1 MTPDAFHDALLD
13 LRAELAHRRMI
24 YQETI
29 DRVRI
34 DVLEELI
41 RRAGA
46 ADAFEFWLATRSI
59 APPMPSRSPTP
70 CLMCLPHLRNPAERD
85 WAAAWRTFDQR
96 DRTRRTQA
104 AP

>member
-59 APPMPSRSPTP
+59 APPMP
-70 CLMCLPHLRNPAERD
+70 HLRNPAERD

>member
-1 MTPDAFHDALLD
+1 MTPDDFHDAVQA
-13 LRAELAHRRMI
+13 LRAELAHKRTI
-24 YQETI
+24 FIETI

-59 APPMPSRSPTP
+59 APA
-70 CLMCLPHLRNPAERD
+70 LPHLRNEAERD
-85 WAAAWRTFDQR
+85 WAATWRAFDQR
-96 DRTRRTQA
+96 DRTRRTQVT
-104 AP
+104 P